1 MLPHAAWQTPWRG
14 LAGQRTREL
23 AARGG
28 KNHQE
33 IDWRLYPPARSYL
46 RKAKAPPGHD
56 LQATCAPAR
65 GALPRAGGS
74 ALRTEQWVSLRGATD
89 PRHVLHG
96 AVLAAGE
103 APGSAVRAG
112 AGAARW
118 EPGGSAGPPHLG
130 AICVSLEPDR
140 RLQAVRNRRCEGP
153 DTCPANERR
162 RKAGLSLRSQIKSSG
177 GRAFLFILQRNEVYS
192 TAAGLC

>member
-1 MLPHAAWQTPWRG
+1 MLPHAASQTPWRG
-14 LAGQRTREL
+14 LAGERTREL

-28 KNHQE
+28 TNHQE
-33 IDWRLYPPARSYL
+33 TDGQLYSPAHPDL
-46 RKAKAPPGHD
+46 KKAKAPPGHD
-56 LQATCAPAR
+56 LQATCFPAR
-65 GALPRAGGS
+65 GALPDAGGS
-74 ALRTEQWVSLRGATD
+74 ALHTEEWVSLRGATD
-89 PRHVLHG
+89 PRHVPCG

-103 APGSAVRAG
+103 APGSAARAG

-162 RKAGLSLRSQIKSSG
+162 RKAGLSLRSQIKSGG
-177 GRAFLFILQRNEVYS
+177 GRAFLFILQRSEVYS
-192 TAAGLC
+192 TAAGLR